1 MASIDARSSV
11 VGPWPVNSVDMVI
24 KGYADITRH
33 NFTLNT
39 RTASY
44 TATFGDE
51 GKLIEMNATTSTT
64 FTVPTNASV
73 AFDIGVS
80 MYVTRLGTGA
90 VTIAAASG
98 VTIRTANSLTM
109 GAQYSTVWLRKRATD
124 EWVLVAL

>member
-11 VGPWPVNSVDMVI
+11 VVPYPVVI
-24 KGYADITRH
+24 SDAARKDYVDITRH
-33 NFTLNT
+33 NFVLNT
-39 RTASY
+39 RTANY

-51 GKLIEMNATTSTT
+51 GKLIEMNATTSTV
-64 FTVPTNASV
+64 FTVPTNATV

-80 MYVTRLGTGA
+80 MYVTRLGTGS